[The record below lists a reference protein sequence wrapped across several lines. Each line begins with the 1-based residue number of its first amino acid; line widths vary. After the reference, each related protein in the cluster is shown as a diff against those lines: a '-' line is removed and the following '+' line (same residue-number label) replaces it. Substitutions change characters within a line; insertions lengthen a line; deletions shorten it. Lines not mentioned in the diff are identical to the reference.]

1 MPFTLSWIDHDS
13 LWYRALDNLFH
24 IRGKDCLMSRILFA
38 VVTAA
43 FVVGSLS
50 GCGTIGKGKG
60 KAPPP
65 VVEEPAAA
73 PVYK

>member
-1 MPFTLSWIDHDS
+1 
-13 LWYRALDNLFH
+13 
-24 IRGKDCLMSRILFA
+24 MSKILIA
-38 VVTAA
+38 VVAAA
-43 FVVGSLS
+43 FVVSGLS

-65 VVEEPAAA
+65 VEEPAPA